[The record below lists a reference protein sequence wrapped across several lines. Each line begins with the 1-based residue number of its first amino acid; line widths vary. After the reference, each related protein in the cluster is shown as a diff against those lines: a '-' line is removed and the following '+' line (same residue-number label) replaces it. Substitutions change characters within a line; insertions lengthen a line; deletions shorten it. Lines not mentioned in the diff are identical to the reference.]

1 MTSLVAVVVRMENL
15 VSVADFLEVVR
26 DDALAAHGARLLGLQ
41 QTETKTSTL
50 LRH

>member
-26 DDALAAHGARLLGLQ
+26 DNALAAHGARLLRLQ
-41 QTETKTSTL
+41 QTEPKHHL
-50 LRH
+50 Y